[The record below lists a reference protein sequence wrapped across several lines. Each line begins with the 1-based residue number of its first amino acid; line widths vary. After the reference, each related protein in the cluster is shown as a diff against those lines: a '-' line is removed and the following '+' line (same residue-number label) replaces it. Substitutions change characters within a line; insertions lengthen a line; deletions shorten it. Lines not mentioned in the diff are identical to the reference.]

1 MQVSHRT
8 LGRAIAAA
16 LLAWLLA
23 ACGPGVGGTGTG
35 NGAVP
40 PGVAGLTIFDAQPAD
55 ACLAPFGTLI
65 GCTPG
70 SIGGDPLP
78 GAPTTLAGECA
89 VATFDGNDV
98 ALDVLCLGW
107 TFSGRWGLGGDGSL
121 RYYGLVGQDL
131 LLPPT
136 EPATL
141 EVQVQGSALVLWL
154 RAANGQLLAGPLALR
169 RT

>member
-1 MQVSHRT
+1 MKYRT

-16 LLAWLLA
+16 LLAGLLA

-35 NGAVP
+35 NGIVP
-40 PGVAGLTIFDAQPAD
+40 AGVAGLGYFEAQPANV
-55 ACLAPFGTLI
+55 CLAPFGELI
-65 GCTPG
+65 GCTA
-70 SIGGDPLP
+70 STVGGDPVP
-78 GAPTTLAGECA
+78 GAPVSLAGECA

-107 TFSGRWGLGGDGSL
+107 TFSGRWGLGADGSL

-136 EPATL
+136 DPATVEL
-141 EVQVQGSALVLWL
+141 EVQGSALVLWL
-154 RAANGQLLAGPLALR
+154 RAADGHLLAGPLAVR

>member
-1 MQVSHRT
+1 MKHRT
-8 LGRAIAAA
+8 LGAALLA
-16 LLAWLLA
+16 CLLAWLLA
-23 ACGPGVGGTGTG
+23 ACGPGIGGTGTG
-35 NGAVP
+35 NGIAT
-40 PGVAGLTIFDAQPAD
+40 PGAAGLAYFDAQAAN
-55 ACLAPFGTLI
+55 ACLTPFGELI

-70 SIGGDPLP
+70 TVGGDPVP
-78 GAPTTLAGECA
+78 GEPTSLAGECA

-107 TFSGRWGLGGDGSL
+107 TFSGHWGVGADGAL

-136 EPATL
+136 DPATL
-141 EVQVQGSALVLWL
+141 ELQVQGSTLVLWL
-154 RAANGQLLAGPLALR
+154 RAADGRLLAGPLAIR